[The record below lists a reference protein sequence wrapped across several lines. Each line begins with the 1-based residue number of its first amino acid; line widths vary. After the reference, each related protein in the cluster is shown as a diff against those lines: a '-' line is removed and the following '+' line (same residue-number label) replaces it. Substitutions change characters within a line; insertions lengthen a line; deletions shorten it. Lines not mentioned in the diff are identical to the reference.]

1 MLHYCYRI
9 MRNGGYVMKTLTL
22 EEKLFNANVMT
33 LDTYIMFKLKEIT
46 ENLKPE
52 LIKKNRAPISLSMGA
67 PTAKPPEA
75 LLNRLKEILDEEN
88 IHLYSIPKGEP
99 YFRKAIAQRMKNRF
113 GVELD
118 PDKEIFSLMGSKEGI
133 ANLIRFLV
141 TPKKEVKE
149 KDIILVPDPGYA
161 SYLEF
166 IKCSGGYAYSVPLTK
181 ENNYQPDMDEIWNN
195 LIKDGFNPKN
205 VKGML
210 MNYPNNPLG
219 VSTTKEYAAKVV
231 EFCKKHQILLMS
243 DAAYCDLYF
252 DENEKPFSI
261 FEIEGAK
268 DIAVEFFSFSKPY
281 AITGWRLGW
290 VCGNSSIIQRFG
302 KAKSTIDNG
311 IFKALQKACA
321 EILNSKEGDDYIKAG
336 NKNYKHKQAIMLKG
350 FKELGWEID
359 ETSVPHTTF
368 YLWLPIPPRYKSSF
382 EFCKDVLEKSG
393 VVLVPGNAFGAHGE
407 GFFRLSY
414 VCSDE
419 KLQEVIDRFKADGFY
434 Y

>member
-1 MLHYCYRI
+1 
-9 MRNGGYVMKTLTL
+9 MKTLTL
-22 EEKLFNANVMT
+22 EEKLFNADVMT

-75 LLNRLKEILDEEN
+75 LLNRLKEILNEEN

-166 IKCSGGYAYSVPLTK
+166 IKCSGGYAYPVPLTK
-181 ENNYQPDMDEIWNN
+181 ENNYQPDMDEILNN
-195 LIKDGFNPKN
+195 LIKDGFNPEN
-205 VKGML
+205 IKGML

-261 FEIEGAK
+261 FELEGAK

-290 VCGNSSIIQRFG
+290 VCGNSAIIQRFG

-336 NKNYKHKQAIMLKG
+336 NQNYKHKQAIMVKG

-368 YLWLPIPPRYKSSF
+368 YLWLPIPPRYKSAF

-419 KLQEVIDRFKADGFY
+419 KLQEVIDRFKADGFNY
-434 Y
+434 

>member
-1 MLHYCYRI
+1 
-9 MRNGGYVMKTLTL
+9 MKTLTL
-22 EEKLFNANVMT
+22 EEKLFNADVMT

-75 LLNRLKEILDEEN
+75 LLNRLKEILNEEN

-166 IKCSGGYAYSVPLTK
+166 IKCSGGYAYPVPLTK
-181 ENNYQPDMDEIWNN
+181 ENNYQPDMDEILNN
-195 LIKDGFNPKN
+195 LIKDGFNPEN

-261 FEIEGAK
+261 FELEGAK

-290 VCGNSSIIQRFG
+290 VCGNSAIIQRFG

-336 NKNYKHKQAIMLKG
+336 NQNYKHKQAIMVKG

-368 YLWLPIPPRYKSSF
+368 YLWLPIPPRYKSAF

-419 KLQEVIDRFKADGFY
+419 KLQEVIDRFKADGFNY
-434 Y
+434 